1 MSTKRQTLLL
11 PLFVIVVLLLA
22 ACGGAATATVP
33 AARPSAAAS
42 TAASSAPSAA
52 ASSAAAS
59 AATGGGATA
68 TARPSGAASAS
79 ASAATSAAASAAG
92 TPGGASPTYGFKPGA
107 GSPVD
112 NVTLSSPVEITLW
125 HTQTSTRE
133 TKLKEI
139 VAAFEAK
146 NPNIKVKLELQDGY
160 TNLFKKVTAAIN
172 GGGLP
177 DMAVSYESMVSEYQV
192 ANVVQPLEDYINS
205 SKYGLTAQDLADFYP
220 LYITSNQYP
229 EFNGQMLSFPF
240 TKSVLV
246 MYYNADKLKEA
257 NIAVPKTWD
266 EFSAACKKFT
276 GDTKGYAI
284 AIDAS
289 TFNGAVYSL
298 GGKLITD
305 DQKAWQFN
313 GAEGQA
319 YLTLLQDLVKSKCAY
334 LIDKANADQNAF
346 GEGKVA
352 FTMGSSSGFP
362 FYQTAVSGGAKFNWS
377 VALIPQGASNKAP
390 VTTSYGANIAMFNKS
405 SAEKRLASWLFIKYF
420 TSTEVNADW
429 SSFTGYLPIRK
440 STLDT
445 TAVKTQFEKLPAYKV
460 AVTEIQQ
467 YGKPETTVK
476 GTQDTRTFIQDA
488 MTAAVS
494 DTGTKPKDL
503 LDEAVRK
510 GNEALKQ
517 K

>member
-1 MSTKRQTLLL
+1 MALIAL
-11 PLFVIVVLLLA
+11 VVLT
-22 ACGGAATATVP
+22 ACGGTATVTVP
-33 AARPSAAAS
+33 AA
-42 TAASSAPSAA
+42 APSAA
-52 ASSAAAS
+52 ASAAAAS

-68 TARPSGAASAS
+68 TTARPSTAASAAAS
-79 ASAATSAAASAAG
+79 TAASTAPSAAGSAAASASGAA
-92 TPGGASPTYGFKPGA
+92 TPGGASPTYGFKPGG
-107 GSPVD
+107 GSAVD

-133 TKLKEI
+133 TKLKEL

-146 NPNIKVKLELQDGY
+146 NPNIKVKLELQGTY
-160 TNLFKKVTAAIN
+160 TDLFKKVTAAIN

-177 DMAVSYESMVSEYQV
+177 DIAVSYESMVSEYQS

-205 SKYGLTAQDLADFYP
+205 AKYGLSAQDLADFYP

-229 EFNGQMLSFPF
+229 EFKGQMLSFPF

-284 AIDAS
+284 SIDAS
-289 TFNGAVYSL
+289 TFDGAVFSR
-298 GGKLITD
+298 GGKLISD
-305 DQKAWQFN
+305 DFTSWQFN

-319 YLTLLQDLVKSKCAY
+319 YLTMLQDLVKSGCAY
-334 LIDKANADQNAF
+334 LIDKANADQDAF
-346 GEGKVA
+346 GQGKVA

-362 FYQTAVSGGAKFNWS
+362 FYQTAVNNGAKFNWS
-377 VALIPQGASNKAP
+377 VAMIPQGSASATP

-405 SAEKRLASWLFIKYF
+405 TAEKKLASWLFIKYF

-440 STLDT
+440 STLDNA
-445 TAVKTQFEKLPAYKV
+445 AVKAQFDKLPAYKV

-467 YGKPETTVK
+467 YGRGETTVK

-488 MTAAVS
+488 MTAAVTDPS
-494 DTGTKPKDL
+494 TKVKDL
-503 LDEAVRK
+503 LDEAVKK
-510 GNEALKQ
+510 GNAALKQ
-517 K
+517 N